1 VKRTSRGEA
10 LRRQLVS
17 HVTVALSKAA
27 HSGPFCCVCE
37 REPLP
42 LRVLDQERIS
52 ALRVQLPAA
61 GELFRSGEGC
71 ALVCGGTRAPS
82 SPSGTRQV
90 YSPDVKHTHGQG
102 RTVFALPRLSFHD
115 RPALRRAHFCVQS
128 TAAGHCSA
136 ACAHFCVSHKALRR
150 LHSVLLW
157 GLCTFFVC
165 APTTAIAL
173 ARRVRI
179 GLLRS
184 RH

>member
-1 VKRTSRGEA
+1 MKRTSRGEA

-61 GELFRSGEGC
+61 GERFRSGEGC

-82 SPSGTRQV
+82 FGGKERGPQHAVCRSPGSGRAQCTPWRNFAPISSSTQKHCRASARTRGMV
-90 YSPDVKHTHGQG
+90 GS
-102 RTVFALPRLSFHD
+102 
-115 RPALRRAHFCVQS
+115 
-128 TAAGHCSA
+128 
-136 ACAHFCVSHKALRR
+136 
-150 LHSVLLW
+150 
-157 GLCTFFVC
+157 
-165 APTTAIAL
+165 
-173 ARRVRI
+173 RRVGANI
-179 GLLRS
+179 VQ
-184 RH
+184 RHTNKHKLY